1 MMQSSSRLFNRTTRL
16 SSAPVVAAVFVSL
29 IFLSACEQNLIRLPG
44 SMSSSNS
51 NNTAAL
57 PPVSGPKYPEAETST
72 GAGAGTTP
80 DAVVSNSE
88 ADWRKMLE
96 PYLTQETPKLNQPV
110 MPPAISAPV
119 LTPIGAGT
127 VRAGILLPLS
137 GPNAPLG
144 MAMLNAAQMAL
155 FDFADADFELL
166 PHDTAGQPEQA
177 SFAATMV
184 IGDGASLMVGPLL
197 SRSAHAVGPISRA
210 AGVPVIAFS
219 SDSTVAGDG
228 IYSLGFLPRN
238 EVDRVAA
245 FAMSQGLRR
254 FAVLAPGDPYGEA
267 VVEAFQAALTRYGG
281 TLVQVATYHR
291 SGADIDG
298 VVKELADYEVRRAAL
313 LRERKL
319 LEGMEDE
326 LSLNAMKRLEVMD
339 TLGDLPYEALL
350 LADGGD
356 RLQQAAALLPF
367 YDIDPRKVQILGTGQ
382 LDTPGIG
389 AEPALVGAWFAAPPP
404 DARAKFQRR
413 YEQTYGKK
421 PPRLA
426 TLAYDATAL
435 AAVLARSGNPY
446 PYGPESMQQSSG
458 FAGRDGLFRFAPDG
472 TADRGLAVLQVE
484 PRQNVVINPSP
495 VNFTAL
501 VN

>member
-1 MMQSSSRLFNRTTRL
+1 MLNVMAMLL
-16 SSAPVVAAVFVSL
+16 LLAACQHARVQ
-29 IFLSACEQNLIRLPG
+29 IG
-44 SMSSSNS
+44 SPTPTIVGSG
-51 NNTAAL
+51 TEAL
-57 PPVSGPKYPEAETST
+57 PPVSGPKYPEAEPAITATAETASSSE
-72 GAGAGTTP
+72 
-80 DAVVSNSE
+80 DVSNSE
-88 ADWRKMLE
+88 AEWRKMLE
-96 PYLTQETPKLNQPV
+96 PYLKEATPAPAQPT
-110 MPPAISAPV
+110 MPQFNAAPV
-119 LTPIGAGT
+119 LTPIGSGT
-127 VRAGILLPLS
+127 VRVGILLPLS

-144 MAMLNAAQMAL
+144 TAMLNAAQMAL

-197 SRSAHAVGPISRA
+197 SRSTHAIGPISRA

-228 IYSLGFLPRN
+228 VYSLGFLPRN
-238 EVDRVAA
+238 EVDRVTA

-254 FAVLAPGDPYGEA
+254 FAVLAPSDPYGAA
-267 VVEAFQAALTRYGG
+267 VVEAFQAALAQFGG
-281 TLVQVATYHR
+281 TLVQTAYYHR
-291 SGADIDG
+291 SGGDIDG
-298 VVKELADYEVRRAAL
+298 VVRTLADYEVRRAAL

-319 LEGMEDE
+319 LEDEEDE
-326 LSLNAMKRLEVMD
+326 LSVNALKRLEVLE

-350 LADGGD
+350 IADGGD
-356 RLQQAAALLPF
+356 RLQQVAALLPF
-367 YDIDPRKVQILGTGQ
+367 YDIDPRKVQIMGTGQ
-382 LDTPGIG
+382 LDAKGIG

-404 DARAKFQRR
+404 DARAKFQQR
-413 YEQTYGKK
+413 YEQVYGKS
-421 PPRLA
+421 PHRLA

-446 PYGPESMQQSSG
+446 PFAPESMQQSSG

-472 TADRGLAVLQVE
+472 TADRGLAVLQVQ
-484 PRQNVVINPSP
+484 PRGNVVIDPGPAS
-495 VNFTAL
+495 FTAL